1 MGFFRKADATPPF
14 SEWQHAQVLLDAA
27 PEFEDFKKPPKELKT
42 HGKRVKSYFWHAN
55 LTLIEPL
62 LRKKLK
68 PGQVE
73 CKYGPS
79 PDKPTVLLVNAAECP
94 LFVIRQ
100 VPVDCNIR
108 QGNRNLEIGEG
119 EAAGVQRRVCLA
131 SGRTFEVRS

>member
-27 PEFEDFKKPPKELKT
+27 PEFEDFKKPPKELHY

-55 LTLIEPL
+55 LTLIEAL

-79 PDKPTVLLVNAAECP
+79 PDKPTVLLITAAKCP
-94 LFVIRQ
+94 VFIIRQ
-100 VPVDCNIR
+100 VPVDCEALPGHIR
-108 QGNRNLEIGEG
+108 QG
-119 EAAGVQRRVCLA
+119 
-131 SGRTFEVRS
+131 GRHAET